1 MAVIE
6 NGKITYTDEKKTVKI
21 VADAGG
27 GYLRVEDLTVS
38 QKPPHYL
45 GINGEEQSNFVNE
58 RGKQQGRSKED
69 FRKAT
74 HFRIKKREEMDEQ

>member
-6 NGKITYTDEKKTVKI
+6 NGKITYTDEKKTIKI

-27 GYLRVEDLTVS
+27 GYLRGEDLTVS
-38 QKPPHYL
+38 QKPPRYL
-45 GINGEEQSNFVNE
+45 GINGEEQSNFVHE

-69 FRKAT
+69 FLRVT
-74 HFRIKKREEMDEQ
+74 HFRI